1 MVGIVPGWGNFN
13 LLLLQ
18 TEVGRYLRNI
28 INYQNFI
35 KISSMCLNRKQSL
48 TLWTALH
55 FITYNGGEVVLDSGV
70 APGSDV
76 VHQSAVS
83 PHRLG
88 GGHASVVRL
97 VRHAP
102 LVDEGEGAGLAS
114 LGASQGVAGEGL
126 VLHHVL
132 MGNKTENLLATP
144 IISLRKMFNVI
155 KVEGLIGIE
164 DLHDS
169 REALPDVLGAEGD
182 AGRVTGPQLTDSQTK
197 FGKNIFTLLSTELS
211 SPLSVVA
218 SLG

>member
-1 MVGIVPGWGNFN
+1 M
-13 LLLLQ
+13 Q
-18 TEVGRYLRNI
+18 
-28 INYQNFI
+28 
-35 KISSMCLNRKQSL
+35 
-48 TLWTALH
+48 
-55 FITYNGGEVVLDSGV
+55 DSGV
-70 APGSDV
+70 APRSDV
-76 VHQSAVS
+76 IQRSAAS

-88 GGHASVVRL
+88 GGHAGVVRL

-169 REALPDVLGAEGD
+169 REAFPDVLGAEGD
-182 AGRVTGPQLTDSQTK
+182 AGRVTGPELTESQTK
-197 FGKNIFTLLSTELS
+197 FGKNIFTLLSTELF

>member
-1 MVGIVPGWGNFN
+1 M
-13 LLLLQ
+13 
-18 TEVGRYLRNI
+18 
-28 INYQNFI
+28 
-35 KISSMCLNRKQSL
+35 
-48 TLWTALH
+48 
-55 FITYNGGEVVLDSGV
+55 LDSGV
-70 APGSDV
+70 APRSDV
-76 VHQSAVS
+76 IQRSAAS

-88 GGHASVVRL
+88 GGHAGVVRL

-182 AGRVTGPQLTDSQTK
+182 AGRVTGPELTDSQT
-197 FGKNIFTLLSTELS
+197 NIFTLLSTELFPPCQLWPPWGS
-211 SPLSVVA
+211 VWSPSPAA
-218 SLG
+218 SPAGR